1 MLTAEESTTIAATA
15 EERQVYRDLAARL
28 AALPPGR
35 LQLTAPDG
43 GRVALPPALA
53 DLLREAAAF
62 LAAAGGVV
70 LMPAGRDLTTTEAAH
85 LLGVSR
91 QYLARLLDRGAL
103 PSHRVGTHR
112 RIAYA
117 DLLAYQRDR
126 RERARAGLD
135 ELVRA
140 SEGLGLYD
148 QPSG

>member
-1 MLTAEESTTIAATA
+1 MS
-15 EERQVYRDLAARL
+15 
-28 AALPPGR
+28 
-35 LQLTAPDG
+35 
-43 GRVALPPALA
+43 
-53 DLLREAAAF
+53 
-62 LAAAGGVV
+62 
-70 LMPAGRDLTTTEAAH
+70 AGRDLTTTEAAH

-112 RIAYA
+112 RIAYI

-126 RERARAGLD
+126 RERARAGPE

-140 SEGLGLYD
+140 SEDLGLYD